1 MKETIE
7 NDNYDAQTIVLKDK
21 SGRELFCFLEQIVEV
36 EAKEY
41 GLLTP
46 VDTPVSLFKI
56 NSEEDIQ
63 EIIDLDEN
71 DEILKN
77 ADSVLQEHN
86 LKLIR
91 SASTLTVSGDLDEP
105 IYEED
110 ELEED
115 YLDDDEEEFDH
126 LVSFNVKDDKYEILM
141 PIFPYFILG
150 ELRDEGAFLLDKDDE
165 ERIGPLV
172 EAEYEKT
179 LP

>member
-1 MKETIE
+1 MEETIK
-7 NDNYDAQTIVLKDK
+7 NNNHDAQTIILKDS
-21 SGRELFCFLEQIVEV
+21 SGKELFCFLEQIVEV
-36 EAKEY
+36 ESKEY

-46 VDTPVSLFKI
+46 VDTPVCLFKI

-63 EIIDLDEN
+63 EIIDLDED

-105 IYEED
+105 IYD

-115 YLDDDEEEFDH
+115 YLDDDEEEFEH

-141 PIFPYFILG
+141 PIYPFFILG
-150 ELRDEGAFLLDKDDE
+150 ELKDEGAFLLDKNDE

-172 EAEYEKT
+172 EAEYEKS
-179 LP
+179 LA

>member
-1 MKETIE
+1 MKDTNS
-7 NDNYDAQTIVLKDK
+7 NDNYEAQTIILKDS

-36 EAKEY
+36 EKKEY
-41 GLLTP
+41 ALLTP

-56 NSEEDIQ
+56 NSEEDIE
-63 EIIDLDEN
+63 EIIDIDED

-105 IYEED
+105 IYD

-115 YLDDDEEEFDH
+115 YLEDDEEEFDH
-126 LVSFNVKDDKYEILM
+126 LVSFNVKNDKYEILM
-141 PIFPYFILG
+141 PVFPYFILG
-150 ELRDEGAFLLDKDDE
+150 ELKDDGAFLLDKDDE

-179 LP
+179 LA

>member
-1 MKETIE
+1 MKEAYP
-7 NDNYDAQTIVLKDK
+7 NDNYEAQTIILKDSNGK
-21 SGRELFCFLEQIVEV
+21 ELFCFLEQIVEV

-46 VDTPVSLFKI
+46 VDTPVCLFKI

-63 EIIDLDEN
+63 EIIDLDED

-77 ADSVLQEHN
+77 ADSVLQEPN

-105 IYEED
+105 IYD

-115 YLDDDEEEFDH
+115 YLDDDDEDFEH

-141 PIFPYFILG
+141 PIYPFFILG
-150 ELRDEGAFLLDKDDE
+150 ELKDEGAFLLDKNDE

-179 LP
+179 LA

>member
-1 MKETIE
+1 MEETIK
-7 NDNYDAQTIVLKDK
+7 NNNYEAQTIILKDSRGK
-21 SGRELFCFLEQIVEV
+21 ELFCFLEQIVEV
-36 EAKEY
+36 ESKEY

-46 VDTPVSLFKI
+46 VDTPVCLFKI
-56 NSEEDIQ
+56 NSEEDFQ
-63 EIIDLDEN
+63 EIIDIDED
-71 DEILKN
+71 DEIIKN

-86 LKLIR
+86 LKLIT

-105 IYEED
+105 IYD

-115 YLDDDEEEFDH
+115 YLEDDEEEFDH
-126 LVSFNVKDDKYEILM
+126 LVSFNVKDDKYEILI

-150 ELRDEGAFLLDKDDE
+150 ELRDEGAFLLEKEDE

-179 LP
+179 LA

>member
-1 MKETIE
+1 MKEANS
-7 NDNYDAQTIVLKDK
+7 NDNYEAQTIILKDS

-36 EAKEY
+36 EKKEY

-46 VDTPVSLFKI
+46 VDTPVCLFKI
-56 NSEEDIQ
+56 NSEEDI
-63 EIIDLDEN
+63 DLDED

-105 IYEED
+105 IYEE
-110 ELEED
+110 LEED
-115 YLDDDEEEFDH
+115 YIEEDEEEFDH
-126 LVSFNVKDDKYEILM
+126 LVSFSVKNDKYEILM
-141 PIFPYFILG
+141 PVFPYFILG
-150 ELRDEGAFLLDKDDE
+150 ELKNKGAFLLDKDDE

-179 LP
+179 LA

>member
-1 MKETIE
+1 MKDTNS
-7 NDNYDAQTIVLKDK
+7 NDNYEAQTIILKDS
-21 SGRELFCFLEQIVEV
+21 SGKELFCFLEQIVEV
-36 EAKEY
+36 EEKEY

-46 VDTPVSLFKI
+46 VDTPVCLFKI

-63 EIIDLDEN
+63 EIIDLDED

-105 IYEED
+105 IFD

-115 YLDDDEEEFDH
+115 YIEEDEEECVH
-126 LVSFNVKDDKYEILM
+126 LVSFNVKNDKYEILM
-141 PIFPYFILG
+141 PVFPYFILG
-150 ELRDEGAFLLDKDDE
+150 ELKDEGALLLDKDDE

-179 LP
+179 LA

>member
-1 MKETIE
+1 MEETNSI
-7 NDNYDAQTIVLKDK
+7 NNYEAKTIILKDQNGK
-21 SGRELFCFLEQIVEV
+21 ELFCFLEQIVEV

-46 VDTPVSLFKI
+46 VDTPVCLFKI

-63 EIIDLDEN
+63 EIIDLDED

-105 IYEED
+105 IYD

-115 YLDDDEEEFDH
+115 YLDDDEEEFEH

-141 PIFPYFILG
+141 PIYPFFILG
-150 ELRDEGAFLLDKDDE
+150 ELKDEGAFLLDKNDE

-172 EAEYEKT
+172 EAEYEKS
-179 LP
+179 LA

>member
-1 MKETIE
+1 MKEI
-7 NDNYDAQTIVLKDK
+7 NSIDNYDAKTIILKDQNGK
-21 SGRELFCFLEQIVEV
+21 ELFCFLEQIVEV

-46 VDTPVSLFKI
+46 VDTPVCLFKI

-63 EIIDLDEN
+63 EIIDLDEE
-71 DEILKN
+71 DEVLKN

-91 SASTLTVSGDLDEP
+91 SSATLTVSGDLDEP
-105 IYEED
+105 IYD

-115 YLDDDEEEFDH
+115 YLEDDDAEYAH

-150 ELRDEGAFLLDKDDE
+150 ELRDEGAYLLNEDDE

-179 LP
+179 LA

>member
-1 MKETIE
+1 MKETIK
-7 NDNYDAQTIVLKDK
+7 NDNYDAKTIILKDN

-36 EAKEY
+36 EKKEY

-46 VDTPVSLFKI
+46 VDTPVCLFKI
-56 NSEEDIQ
+56 NGEEDIE
-63 EIIDLDEN
+63 EIIDLDED

-105 IYEED
+105 IYD

-115 YLDDDEEEFDH
+115 YIEEDEEEFDH
-126 LVSFNVKDDKYEILM
+126 LVSFNVKNDKYEILM
-141 PIFPYFILG
+141 PVFPYFILG
-150 ELRDEGAFLLDKDDE
+150 ELKDDGAFLLDKDDE

-179 LP
+179 LA

>member
-1 MKETIE
+1 MEETIK
-7 NDNYDAQTIVLKDK
+7 NNNYEAQTIILKDSRGK
-21 SGRELFCFLEQIVEV
+21 ELFCFLEQIVEV
-36 EAKEY
+36 ESKEY

-46 VDTPVSLFKI
+46 VDTPVCLFKI
-56 NSEEDIQ
+56 NSEEDFQ
-63 EIIDLDEN
+63 EIIDIDED
-71 DEILKN
+71 DEIIKN

-105 IYEED
+105 IYD

-126 LVSFNVKDDKYEILM
+126 LVSFNVKDDKYEILI

-150 ELRDEGAFLLDKDDE
+150 ELRDEGAFLLEKEDE

-179 LP
+179 LA

>member
-1 MKETIE
+1 MKETNL
-7 NDNYDAQTIVLKDK
+7 NDNYEAQTIILKDS
-21 SGRELFCFLEQIVEV
+21 SGKELFCFLEQIVEV

-46 VDTPVSLFKI
+46 VDTPVCLFKI

-63 EIIDLDEN
+63 EIVDLDED
-71 DEILKN
+71 DEVLKN

-91 SASTLTVSGDLDEP
+91 SPATLTVAGDLEEP
-105 IYEED
+105 IYD

-115 YLDDDEEEFDH
+115 YLEDDDVEFAH
-126 LVSFNVKDDKYEILM
+126 LVSFNVKEDKYEILM
-141 PIFPYFILG
+141 PIYPFFILG
-150 ELRDEGAFLLDKDDE
+150 ELRDEGAFLLDEDDE

-179 LP
+179 LA

>member
-1 MKETIE
+1 MIIDLQEL
-7 NDNYDAQTIVLKDK
+7 LKQHLYER
-21 SGRELFCFLEQIVEV
+21 GLEV
-36 EAKEY
+36 EEKEY

-46 VDTPVSLFKI
+46 VDTPVCLFKI
-56 NSEEDIQ
+56 NSEENIQ
-63 EIIDLDEN
+63 EIIDLDED

-105 IYEED
+105 IYD

-115 YLDDDEEEFDH
+115 YIDEDEEEFDH
-126 LVSFNVKDDKYEILM
+126 LVSYNVKDDKYEILM
-141 PIFPYFILG
+141 PVFPYFILG
-150 ELRDEGAFLLDKDDE
+150 ELKDEVAYLLDKDDE

-179 LP
+179 LA

>member
-1 MKETIE
+1 MQNTSA
-7 NDNYDAQTIVLKDK
+7 NDDYDAQTILLKDS

-46 VDTPVSLFKI
+46 VDTPVCLFKI

-63 EIIDLDEN
+63 EIIDLDED

-91 SASTLTVSGDLDEP
+91 SASTLTVSGDLEEP
-105 IYEED
+105 IYD
-110 ELEED
+110 ELEEG
-115 YLDDDEEEFDH
+115 YLDDDEEEYDH
-126 LVSFNVKDDKYEILM
+126 LVSFNVNNDKYEILM
-141 PIFPYFILG
+141 PVFPYFILG
-150 ELRDEGAFLLDKDDE
+150 ELKDEGALLLDKDDE

-179 LP
+179 LA

>member
-7 NDNYDAQTIVLKDK
+7 NDNYDAQTIILKEK

-63 EIIDLDEN
+63 EIIDLDES

-86 LKLIR
+86 LKL
-91 SASTLTVSGDLDEP
+91 
-105 IYEED
+105 
-110 ELEED
+110 
-115 YLDDDEEEFDH
+115 
-126 LVSFNVKDDKYEILM
+126 
-141 PIFPYFILG
+141 
-150 ELRDEGAFLLDKDDE
+150 
-165 ERIGPLV
+165 
-172 EAEYEKT
+172 
-179 LP
+179 

>member
-1 MKETIE
+1 MKDTNS
-7 NDNYDAQTIVLKDK
+7 NDNYEAQTIILKDS

-36 EAKEY
+36 EKKEY

-46 VDTPVSLFKI
+46 VDTPVCLFKI
-56 NSEEDIQ
+56 NNEEDIE
-63 EIIDLDEN
+63 EIIDLDED

-105 IYEED
+105 IYEE
-110 ELEED
+110 LEED
-115 YLDDDEEEFDH
+115 FIEEDEEEFDH
-126 LVSFNVKDDKYEILM
+126 LVSFNVKNDKYEILM
-141 PIFPYFILG
+141 PVFPYFILG
-150 ELRDEGAFLLDKDDE
+150 ELKDEGAFLLDKDDE
-165 ERIGPLV
+165 KRIGPLV

-179 LP
+179 LA